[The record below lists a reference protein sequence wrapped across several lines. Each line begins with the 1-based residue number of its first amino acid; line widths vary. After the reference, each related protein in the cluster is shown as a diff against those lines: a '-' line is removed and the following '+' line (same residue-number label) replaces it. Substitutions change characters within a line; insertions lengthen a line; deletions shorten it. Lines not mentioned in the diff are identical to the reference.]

1 MNARLGEGDEARPF
15 QDPSVCALDLCDEKN
30 AEACGLTLQ
39 ARIGRNVLNKSR
51 AMIFKRTQ
59 ARCQCY
65 VCSNN
70 DDADQHQKHCTGISL
85 TVIGRGWT
93 HSIFYFFFSLLFY
106 GDELAGLAVKIRGS
120 CVLAS

>member
-70 DDADQHQKHCTGISL
+70 DDADQHQKHCTEFLSL
-85 TVIGRGWT
+85 SLEEDGLTLY
-93 HSIFYFFFSLLFY
+93 SIFF
-106 GDELAGLAVKIRGS
+106 LAPFLW
-120 CVLAS
+120 